1 MTGNFYVP
9 YEQIKFFTQKD
20 EGVYRHGLAFRLYLY
35 LCHHHSGRIKWNNRK
50 HLVQQFNSSHT
61 AVKKALEYLDSIN
74 FVRID
79 KGWITANG
87 QSQVHEILQHGVG
100 RIFNIEFLF
109 DLDILANARKF
120 ANHLFLCIF
129 QSSAMIRGRKKK
141 VLIPQKNHTNS
152 MLENGQNESSGKN
165 EFIQK
170 QSLTYLAKMTERHP
184 QTIFKRN
191 QGINAENHY
200 LTNSEPKR
208 TKTSGSRTALTQDGF
223 NTREYSPIVGFRE
236 EMDAKSHLNNL
247 RKTDP
252 SFYPCYVM
260 EAAHGGYVIV
270 KHIADEYL
278 FNVKTKKPYKNFN
291 SDFSVFQTLE

>member
-1 MTGNFYVP
+1 MAENFYVP

-20 EGVYRHGLAFRLYLY
+20 EGVYRHVLSFRIYLY
-35 LCHHHSGRIKWNNRK
+35 LCHYHSGRIKWDDRK

-61 AVKKALEYLDSIN
+61 AVKKALEYLDLIN
-74 FVRID
+74 FVKID

-87 QSQVHEILQHGVG
+87 QKQVHEILEHGVG

-109 DLDILANARKF
+109 DLNILANAKKF

-141 VLIPQKNHTNS
+141 VLIPQKNHTNC
-152 MLENGQNESSGKN
+152 MLENGQNENSGN

-200 LTNSEPKR
+200 LTNSNPKR
-208 TKTSGSRTALTQDGF
+208 TKTSSGRTALTKDGF
-223 NTREYSPIVGFRE
+223 NTREYSQIIGFRDQI
-236 EMDAKSHLNNL
+236 DATNYLTDLK
-247 RKTDP
+247 KTDS
-252 SFYPCYVM
+252 SFNPCYVM
-260 EAAHGGYVIV
+260 EANHGGYVIV
-270 KHIADEYL
+270 KHIPDEYL
-278 FNVKTKKPYKNFN
+278 FNVKTKKSFKNYN
-291 SDFSVFQTLE
+291 EDFSVFQTLE